1 MDCLRRTHGV
11 ATLPRRARRGLL
23 SVWLWGAW
31 FASEPFWSGLAEV
44 PAQDRVP
51 GDALLEIGVLMG
63 DRSRMFGRVNQLA
76 VDSNGNIVVL
86 DSQNYS
92 VSWFAPDGRHIA
104 ATGRQGGGPAE
115 FQGPASITV
124 GPDDSV
130 FVLDAP
136 TRRVIVFALSSGE
149 PTILRTIRVPV
160 FAEDICI
167 ASDGSDA
174 RMVLLGRVLPVPSES
189 PLIHVLSLDGN
200 LMASFG
206 SPLEDAS
213 RMEYRNNRGH
223 LACTSRHVSITSERL
238 GVVRA
243 YSLAGEPI
251 QTIEIDDF
259 APVQWIVDGTMVSMG
274 MDPKLGRAN
283 TITAIAPLG
292 PASVVLTVHEASATD
307 WDGHYTLLTAD
318 LETGETS
325 SPHAQGLIAAKI
337 VDDRMYGYVN
347 NPFPKV
353 VVRNLPQWM
362 VVALR

>member
-1 MDCLRRTHGV
+1 M
-11 ATLPRRARRGLL
+11 L

-31 FASEPFWSGLAEV
+31 FASGPFRSGLAEV
-44 PAQDRVP
+44 SAQDRVL

-63 DRSRMFGRVNQLA
+63 DRSRMFGRINQLA

-115 FQGPASITV
+115 FRGPVSIAV

-136 TRRVIVFALSSGE
+136 TRRMIVFALSSGE
-149 PTILRTIRVPV
+149 PTILRTIQIPV
-160 FAEDICI
+160 FAGDICI
-167 ASDGSDA
+167 TSGGSDA
-174 RMVLLGRVLPVPSES
+174 RIVLLGQVPPVTSES
-189 PLIHVLSLDGN
+189 LLIHVLSLDGN

-206 SPLEDAS
+206 SPLGDAS
-213 RMEYRNNRGH
+213 SVESPVLQRTIAFRNNRGH
-223 LACTSRHVSITSERL
+223 LACTSKHVSITSERL

-325 SPHAQGLIAAKI
+325 SPHAEGLIAAKI
-337 VDDRMYGYVN
+337 VDDRIYGYVN

-362 VVALR
+362 PAGEHKK